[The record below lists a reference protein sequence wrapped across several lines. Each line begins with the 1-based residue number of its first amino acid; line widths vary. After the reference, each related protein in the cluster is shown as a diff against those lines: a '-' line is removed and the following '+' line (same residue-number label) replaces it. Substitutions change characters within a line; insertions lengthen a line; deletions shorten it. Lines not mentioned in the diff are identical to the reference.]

1 MTCGQ
6 TWKFLTGARSK
17 YSSLSIFVIPTL
29 QYNSIA
35 VRLLRNHIC
44 KKQKTLHWRESN
56 IASSFALLISSRF
69 VRQVWDIWEIRID
82 NPMFVKRALAES
94 YFDWCLNHWTPRLNT
109 WCRKPSW
116 RVMQGIAQRVQLAKW
131 RSSPDAVMSCWW
143 SCPLHSTLGEGA
155 TLCVTDHNL
164 TLQPPLTEA
173 SRGNQGR
180 EPLCSWG
187 TKQKFVWCP
196 KCWKPPQIDR
206 ERLNIPQ
213 QDGSQRW
220 WDKVGILEMI
230 FEKRQQVLQQTDNI
244 YQRGWE
250 EFLLKQQCLGGTTRF
265 LALPPST
272 IPWAVASFPFQFP
285 GLVVP

>member
-82 NPMFVKRALAES
+82 NPMFVKRAFAES

-109 WCRKPSW
+109 WCRRPSW
-116 RVMQGIAQRVQLAKW
+116 RVMQGIARRVQLAKW

-143 SCPLHSTLGEGA
+143 SCPLHSTLVEAA
-155 TLCVTDHNL
+155 TLCVTITTWHFNL
-164 TLQPPLTEA
+164 HLLRLRGETRAENLRFGFMFLRNKTEVC
-173 SRGNQGR
+173 
-180 EPLCSWG
+180 LM
-187 TKQKFVWCP
+187 P
-196 KCWKPPQIDR
+196 KMLKTTTDR
-206 ERLNIPQ
+206 
-213 QDGSQRW
+213 
-220 WDKVGILEMI
+220 
-230 FEKRQQVLQQTDNI
+230 
-244 YQRGWE
+244 
-250 EFLLKQQCLGGTTRF
+250 
-265 LALPPST
+265 
-272 IPWAVASFPFQFP
+272 
-285 GLVVP
+285 

>member
-109 WCRKPSW
+109 WCRNHLGGWCKALHTKSSWPS
-116 RVMQGIAQRVQLAKW
+116 GGAAQMLLWAAGG
-131 RSSPDAVMSCWW
+131 AV
-143 SCPLHSTLGEGA
+143 HST
-155 TLCVTDHNL
+155 
-164 TLQPPLTEA
+164 PL
-173 SRGNQGR
+173 
-180 EPLCSWG
+180 
-187 TKQKFVWCP
+187 
-196 KCWKPPQIDR
+196 
-206 ERLNIPQ
+206 
-213 QDGSQRW
+213 W
-220 WDKVGILEMI
+220 W
-230 FEKRQQVLQQTDNI
+230 R
-244 YQRGWE
+244 
-250 EFLLKQQCLGGTTRF
+250 
-265 LALPPST
+265 APPS
-272 IPWAVASFPFQFP
+272 V
-285 GLVVP
+285 